1 MLTTDNTLS
10 HISKFSSKASKA
22 SSIKGLKKATDCEDH
37 RIVEKFRKLVK
48 QSKPAIFYNLNFLA
62 NVLNK
67 SIKGI

>member
-22 SSIKGLKKATDCEDH
+22 TSVKGIKKGIDLEDH

-48 QSKPAIFYNLNFLA
+48 QSNRAIF
-62 NVLNK
+62 
-67 SIKGI
+67 